1 MPSKFKCEFRSWEN
15 IYALSRIVA
24 RKIRE
29 SNWEPDVIIGITR
42 GGWVPARNLCDFL
55 GVKDLLGVKIEHW
68 GVTATPDGEAKLKW
82 PLNVDLS
89 GKKVL
94 VVDDITDT
102 GKSML
107 TAVEH
112 VKTLNPKE
120 IRTAALLHIKDS
132 KFIPDYFAEE
142 IEWKWIIFPW
152 NVTEDLINLISN
164 FLEEQEVA
172 EINEVVD
179 GLKEWYDIELTEEQ
193 LKEVLEEMKIRK
205 IIKVDGNKIV
215 KS

>member
-15 IYALSRIVA
+15 IYTLSRIVA

-29 SNWEPDVIIGITR
+29 SNWEPDAIIGITR

-55 GVKDLLGVKIEHW
+55 GVKDLFGVKIEHW

-94 VVDDITDT
+94 VVDDIIDT
-102 GKSML
+102 GESML
-107 TAVEH
+107 IAIEH
-112 VKTLNPKE
+112 IKTLNPKE
-120 IRTAALLHIKDS
+120 IRTAALFYIKGS

-164 FLEEQEVA
+164 FLKEREIVEISEV
-172 EINEVVD
+172 ID
-179 GLKEWYDIELTEEQ
+179 GLKDWYDIELTEQQ
-193 LKEVLEEMKIRK
+193 LKEVLEEMRIRK
-205 IIKVDGNKIV
+205 IIKVDGNKIT
-215 KS
+215 KL